1 MRCASCNVILS
12 KKERHLMLNNDF
24 FPALC
29 EICEESYWHDN
40 DEEYI
45 KELYR
50 DIGEDRYSYE
60 ERV

>member
-1 MRCASCNVILS
+1 
-12 KKERHLMLNNDF
+12 MLNNDF